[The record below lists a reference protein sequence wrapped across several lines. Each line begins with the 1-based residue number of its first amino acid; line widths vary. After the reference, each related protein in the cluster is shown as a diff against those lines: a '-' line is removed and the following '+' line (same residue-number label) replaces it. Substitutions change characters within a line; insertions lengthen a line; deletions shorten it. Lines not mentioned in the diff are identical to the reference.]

1 MVDVIELSTYKES
14 SAKENNMAEKI
25 TVVAS
30 KSETVVTR
38 LVAGVELKL
47 KQSGKH
53 WVLTA
58 KPEKS
63 K

>member
-1 MVDVIELSTYKES
+1 
-14 SAKENNMAEKI
+14 MAEKI

-53 WVLTA
+53 WTLTA
-58 KPEKS
+58 KSEKA